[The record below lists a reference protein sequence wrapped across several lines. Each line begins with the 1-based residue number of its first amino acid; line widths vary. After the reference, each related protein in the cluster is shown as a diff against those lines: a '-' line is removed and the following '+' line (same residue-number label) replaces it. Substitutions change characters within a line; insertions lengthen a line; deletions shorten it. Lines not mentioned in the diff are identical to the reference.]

1 MIEITA
7 YKWVPPFAQGL
18 VRDLRVRWALEE
30 AGLPYKVKLIA
41 LGPEQGA
48 PEYRALQPFGQVPA
62 YRDEELTLFESG
74 AIVLHIAEKSETLL
88 PRSAKPRQ
96 EAITWLFAALNT
108 VEMPIMFLI
117 QLMFVGVTEGPIRQA
132 ALERIAKRLNE
143 LSAAMQ
149 GRAYLTGE
157 KFTVAD
163 LMMATVL
170 NQLRETDLLAKEPV
184 VAEWHRRCTA
194 RPAYRKALSDQ
205 LAAFKENA
213 PTA

>member
-62 YRDEELTLFESG
+62 YRDEGLTLFESG